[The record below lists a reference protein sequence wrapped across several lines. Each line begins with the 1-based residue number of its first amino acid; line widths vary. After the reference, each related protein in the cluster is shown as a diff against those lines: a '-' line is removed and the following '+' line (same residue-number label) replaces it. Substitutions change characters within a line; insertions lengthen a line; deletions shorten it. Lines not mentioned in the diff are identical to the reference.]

1 MDLTTD
7 PTMAGWTSAL
17 LDLVSRNS
25 GWAPW
30 VVAVLAAMES
40 LAVVSFVVP
49 SSAVLVGV
57 GALVAA
63 GSIDFGPVWLGAVL
77 GAAAGTTLSWWVGYA
92 VGPAILSAGPLGR
105 HPGPVER
112 ARGWFERWG
121 IAAVFLGHV
130 FAPVTS
136 MVFLLAGVAR
146 VSFLRFQ
153 AANLPGAMV
162 WAFFLPKAGEIGA
175 SVAAWLW
182 SRLAGG

>member
-1 MDLTTD
+1 MDLTAD
-7 PTMAGWTSAL
+7 PTMADWAAAV
-17 LDLVSRNS
+17 LDFVSRNR

-30 VVAVLAAMES
+30 VVALLAALES
-40 LAVVSFVVP
+40 MAFVSFVVP

-63 GSIDFGPVWLGAVL
+63 GSLDFLPIWTGAVA
-77 GAAAGTTLSWWVGYA
+77 GAALGTTLSWWAGRA
-92 VGPAILSAGPLGR
+92 VGPAILNSGPFAR

-112 ARGWFERWG
+112 ARGWFDRWG
-121 IAAVFLGHV
+121 LLAVFLGHV

-136 MVFLLAGVAR
+136 TVFLLAGVAR
-146 VSFLRFQ
+146 VSFRRFQ
-153 AANLPGAMV
+153 AANLPGAMI